1 MNQWLRQFTGC
12 WWTALFSALYQRFAE
27 AETPTMAMCSY
38 ACRRRH
44 KRMLAPARASP
55 VKSDESVV
63 LAIYLLLVLRVV
75 LCALSTIRAGGN
87 TNYGDVQ
94 LCV

>member
-1 MNQWLRQFTGC
+1 
-12 WWTALFSALYQRFAE
+12 
-27 AETPTMAMCSY
+27 
-38 ACRRRH
+38 
-44 KRMLAPARASP
+44 MLAPARASP